1 MSFFKYCLATGLLF
15 ITFQLSSQE
24 VKWMTWE
31 EAAAANDKQPKKIFV
46 DVYTNWCGWCKKM
59 DTSTFK
65 ELDVVKMLNESFYP
79 VKLNAE
85 QKESIHWKEHEYKW
99 ASYKRDGI
107 NELAYDLLDG
117 QMSYPTYVILDQEYS
132 RILASPGYKD
142 GPTLIKELRF
152 AAEEA
157 YKTTTWPAYKVK
169 SEK

>member
-1 MSFFKYCLATGLLF
+1 MSFFKYCLVTCLLF
-15 ITFQLSSQE
+15 STLHLCSQE

-31 EAAAANDKQPKKIFV
+31 EAATANDKQPKKIFV
-46 DVYTNWCGWCKKM
+46 DVYTHWCGWCKKM

-65 ELDVVKMLNESFYP
+65 EADVVNFLNERFYP

-85 QKESIHWKEHEYKW
+85 QKESIFWRDVEFKW
-99 ASYKRDGI
+99 VAGGRDGV
-107 NELAYDLLDG
+107 NRLAYELLDG
-117 QMSYPTYVILDQEYS
+117 QMSYPTYVILDQEFS

-142 GPTLIKELRF
+142 GPTLMKELKF
-152 AAEEA
+152 AADEH

>member
-1 MSFFKYCLATGLLF
+1 MSLLKYCLATGLLF
-15 ITFQLSSQE
+15 VTLQLSSQE

-59 DTSTFK
+59 DASTFK
-65 ELDVVKMLNESFYP
+65 EADVVKILNEKFYP
-79 VKLNAE
+79 VPLPYDT
-85 QKESIHWKEHEYKW
+85 IHER
-99 ASYKRDGI
+99 A
-107 NELAYDLLDG
+107 LLDG
-117 QMSYPTYVILDQEYS
+117 QMSYPTYVILDEEYS

-142 GPTLIKELRF
+142 GPTLIKELKF
-152 AAEEA
+152 AAEEH